1 MWKPPFLQLVAP
13 QYVPAVATSIYDS
26 PFTAGF
32 ANGQTWIGTIW
43 FYNTTSSDRTVR
55 LHLVPAGGS
64 PLQSNALL
72 FDHIVPANI
81 NTIPCPYFLQT
92 ADGELPLFVV
102 AAGES
107 LYVKCDA
114 ADSVTV
120 TIGGAELQG

>member
-13 QYVPAVATSIYDS
+13 QYVADSVAAIYTS
-26 PFTAGF
+26 PFAAGF
-32 ANGQTWIGTIW
+32 ANGQTWVGTVW
-43 FYNTTSSDRTVR
+43 FYNTTAVDRTVR

-64 PLQSNALL
+64 AMQSNALL
-72 FDHIVPANI
+72 FDHIIPANT

-107 LYVKCDA
+107 LHVECDA

-120 TIGGAELQG
+120 TIGGAEIQG